1 MIRIIAILP
10 FLLWVSAAYGA
21 ALKDG
26 HHITT
31 EAPDAQW
38 KVHRASNIHFT
49 ITNFGHIGN
58 AHDLMDPDTG
68 ELAPGAE
75 FPGGSGLDYL
85 FMGCLWI
92 GAEIDTIDQ
101 YGNPI
106 LDTLVSVGGDGWLSI
121 DSELWP
127 PPEGEES
134 LWEQEIF
141 GDEEFFAL
149 FSDTLTDPAYVP
161 TDPYDG
167 RPHIPLGLKII
178 RNSFCWSSPDYDQ
191 LFFLN
196 YYLENI
202 GQRYLHNAWI
212 GIYYDGDVWHESENP
227 YGPEQGAQD
236 DLCGYIQHGDYGI
249 ALIADNDGQPY
260 DGVYDYRSPRNV
272 MGMILIDASE
282 TGVQTNFNWWISNV
296 NSELDWGPQWQS
308 NYDIWGDFQ
317 SGGRGTPGPDDE
329 KYYVMSNGEHDY
341 GQIWAALDHTDE
353 GWIPG
358 PPQAADL
365 ANGYDTR
372 YLISFGPLD
381 IPAGAAETLTV
392 AYFGGQNLHVD
403 PENYSQYL
411 RDNTDDSLSIAQ
423 YYENL
428 DFSDFLEMADSA
440 ISFYEHGFE
449 NIPPGPPAN
458 FRISDWDSDHIGLR
472 WDPVTPPNLL
482 EYRIYRGTEP
492 GNYDPEKITPDNFV
506 DSVFVDSNV
515 EDNTTYYYVIA
526 SANTNGMEGNYS
538 HEISVNSGQP
548 QTPTGLTATSGN
560 AEVDLNWNANSE
572 SDIFGYII
580 YRSEPDEDFSVIDT
594 SETNSYLD
602 TGLSN
607 GYEYRY
613 MITAVDTYGNVSFFS
628 DIVSAFPMGFD
639 SGILLISSNRSVQN
653 PDFDS
658 MAVFY
663 QNMLEIY
670 QSTIIDYAPQAL
682 PELASYSTIIFC
694 QEHLL
699 GYRYFDPFDY
709 SGLSSSY
716 LEAGGNV
723 IIAGT
728 RQITPTSSFQG
739 ILNYD
744 TFQFPYQYLNLAGI
758 EFPDIYNTEFT
769 GGESVS
775 PLFDHFSV
783 DTSRANRIIFPPFE
797 NDGRL
802 FGMGVLIPIDS
813 SEVIYNYI
821 SVDPDTSIFH
831 GRPIGII
838 HRTETYNT
846 ATLEFPLYYV
856 EEPVSYDIL
865 HTILEE
871 FGEVRVNIEDDN
883 VPLPEETSLLQNY
896 PNPFNSQTVFTY
908 LLSEP
913 GYIEISVY
921 NILGQKVATIAEGEK
936 NAGQHSLTWNA
947 DLLPSGIYFAR
958 LKTEQDSR
966 TIKLLLLK

>member
-1 MIRIIAILP
+1 MIRFIAILP

-31 EAPDAQW
+31 EAPNYML

-49 ITNFGHIGN
+49 ISNFGQIGN
-58 AHDLMDPDTG
+58 PHEMNDPDTG

-75 FPGGSGLDYL
+75 FPAGSGIEYL
-85 FMGCLWI
+85 FLGALWI
-92 GAEIDTIDQ
+92 GAEVDTIDQ

-106 LDTLVSVGGDGWLSI
+106 LDTLVSVGADGWLSI
-121 DSELWP
+121 DSELLP

-134 LWEQEIF
+134 LWEEEIF
-141 GDEEFFAL
+141 GDEEFFAV
-149 FSDTLTDPAYVP
+149 FSDTLTDPQYVP
-161 TDPYDG
+161 FG
-167 RPHIPLGLKII
+167 HVPLGLKIT
-178 RNSFCWSSPDYDQ
+178 RNSLCWSSPDYDQ

-249 ALIADNDGQPY
+249 AWIADNDGQPY
-260 DGVYDYRSPRNV
+260 DGVYNDRSPRNV

-282 TGVQTNFNWWISNV
+282 TGVQTNFNWWISNTNV
-296 NSELDWGPQWQS
+296 ELDWGPQWQS

-317 SGGRGTPGPDDE
+317 HGGRGTPGTDDE

-358 PPQAADL
+358 SQQGNDL

-372 YLISFGPLD
+372 FLISFGPLD

-403 PENYSQYL
+403 PENYNQYL
-411 RDNTDDSLSIAQ
+411 RYNTDDSLSIAQ

-428 DFSDFLEMADSA
+428 DFSDFLDMADSA
-440 ISFYEHGFE
+440 ISFYENGFI
-449 NIPPGPPAN
+449 NIPPGPPRN
-458 FRISDWDSDHIGLR
+458 FRIIDWDSDHVGLR

-492 GNYDPEKITPDNFV
+492 GVYDPEKITPDNFI
-506 DSVFVDSNV
+506 DSVFVDSTV
-515 EDNTTYYYVIA
+515 ADNTIYYYVIA
-526 SANTNGMEGNYS
+526 SANTIGLEGNYS
-538 HEISVNSGQP
+538 PEIFINTGQP
-548 QTPTGLTATSGN
+548 QTPTGLTAIGGRLEIELTWDPN
-560 AEVDLNWNANSE
+560 PDT
-572 SDIFGYII
+572 DILGYII
-580 YRSEPDEDFSVIDT
+580 YRKLPNDEFAIIDT
-594 SETNSYLD
+594 SETNFYLD
-602 TGLSN
+602 TEIMN
-607 GYEYRY
+607 GHEYSY
-613 MITAVDTYGNVSFFS
+613 MITAVDIYGNVSFFS
-628 DIVSAFPMGFD
+628 DVVSAIPMALD
-639 SGILLISSNRSVQN
+639 SGILLVNSNRNLEN
-653 PDFDS
+653 PDYDS
-658 MAVFY
+658 MTVFY
-663 QNMLEIY
+663 ENILQDYQHLMIFDAPEIL
-670 QSTIIDYAPQAL
+670 PQ
-682 PELASYSTIIFC
+682 LASFSTVIFAR
-694 QEHLL
+694 EHIL
-699 GYRYFDPFDY
+699 GYRYFDPYDY
-709 SGLSSSY
+709 SGLLSSY
-716 LEAGGNV
+716 LDAGGNI

-728 RQITPTSSFQG
+728 RQIAPLIGFEG
-739 ILNYD
+739 ILYYD
-744 TFQFPYQYLNLAGI
+744 TLQFPNQYLNLAGI
-758 EFPDIYNTEFT
+758 EFPDIFNTEFT

-775 PLFDHFSV
+775 PLFDNFNV
-783 DTSRANRIIFPPFE
+783 DTLRANRIAFPPDE

-802 FGMGVLIPIDS
+802 FGIGTLIPNDYDD
-813 SEVIYNYI
+813 VIYNY
-821 SVDPDTSIFH
+821 VAVNPDTSDLH
-831 GRPIGII
+831 GNPIGII
-838 HRTETYNT
+838 HRTGTYNT

-856 EEPVSYDIL
+856 EEPASYSIL

-871 FGEVRVNIEDDN
+871 FGEVRVDIDDGD

-896 PNPFNSQTVFTY
+896 PNPFNAQTVFTY
-908 LLSEP
+908 LLSEA

-921 NILGQKVATIAEGEK
+921 NILGQRVATIAEGEK
-936 NAGQHSLTWNA
+936 PAGEYSVTWDA
-947 DLLPSGIYFAR
+947 ARLPSGIYFAR
-958 LKTEQDSR
+958 LKSGQDAR
-966 TIKLLLLK
+966 TVKLLLLK

>member
-21 ALKDG
+21 ALKDSG
-26 HHITT
+26 HITT
-31 EAPDAQW
+31 QAPNYML

-58 AHDLMDPDTG
+58 AHDLPDPDTG

-75 FPGGSGLDYL
+75 FPAGSGIDYL
-85 FMGCLWI
+85 FLGALWI
-92 GAEIDTIDQ
+92 GAEIDTIYQ
-101 YGNPI
+101 GNPI
-106 LDTLVSVGGDGWLSI
+106 LDTLVSVGADGWFSI
-121 DSELWP
+121 ASELLP

-134 LWEQEIF
+134 LWEEEIF
-141 GDEEFFAL
+141 GDEEFFAV
-149 FSDTLTDPAYVP
+149 FSDTLTDPQYVP
-161 TDPYDG
+161 TG
-167 RPHIPLGLKII
+167 HIPLGLKIT
-178 RNSFCWSSPDYDQ
+178 RNSLCWSSPDYDQ

-212 GIYYDGDVWHESENP
+212 GIYYDGDVWHESEYP
-227 YGPEQGAQD
+227 YGPEEGAQD

-249 ALIADNDGQPY
+249 AWIADNDGQPY
-260 DGVYDYRSPRNV
+260 DGAYDHRSPRNV

-282 TGVQTNFNWWISNV
+282 TGVQTNFNWWISNT
-296 NSELDWGPQWQS
+296 NPELDWGPQLLE
-308 NYDIWGDFQ
+308 NFHGPFPP
-317 SGGRGTPGPDDE
+317 GGYGTPGPDWT
-329 KYYVMSNGEHDY
+329 KYFVMSNGERDY

-353 GWIPG
+353 GWIPA
-358 PPQAADL
+358 PPQADDL

-392 AYFGGQNLHVD
+392 AYFGGRNLHVD
-403 PENYSQYL
+403 PDNYDQYL

-428 DFSDFLEMADSA
+428 DFSDFLDMADSA
-440 ISFYEHGFE
+440 ISFYENGFI
-449 NIPPGPPAN
+449 NIPPGPPRN
-458 FRISDWDSDHIGLR
+458 FRIIDWDSDHVGLR

-492 GNYDPEKITPDNFV
+492 GVYDLEKITPDNFI
-506 DSVFVDSNV
+506 DSVFVDSDI

-548 QTPTGLTATSGN
+548 QTPTGLTASPG
-560 AEVDLNWNANSE
+560 NSE
-572 SDIFGYII
+572 IELTWDPNPDTDIDGYII
-580 YRSEPDEDFSVIDT
+580 HRQPPDGEFAIIDT

-602 TGLSN
+602 TGLTN
-607 GYEYRY
+607 GIEYSY
-613 MITAVDTYGNVSFFS
+613 MITALDTYGNISFYS
-628 DIVSAFPMGFD
+628 DVVSAIPMGLD
-639 SGILLISSNRSVQN
+639 SGILLINSNSTSEN

-658 MAVFY
+658 MIVFY
-663 QNMLEIY
+663 ENILQDYQYLMIFEAPEILPQLEAF
-670 QSTIIDYAPQAL
+670 STV
-682 PELASYSTIIFC
+682 IFAK
-694 QEHLL
+694 EHIS
-699 GYRYFDPFDY
+699 GYRFFDPSDN
-709 SGLSSSY
+709 SGLISDY
-716 LEAGGNV
+716 LDAGGNV
-723 IIAGT
+723 ILAGT
-728 RQITPTSSFQG
+728 RQITPSGGFHD
-739 ILNYD
+739 IRYYD
-744 TFQFPYQYLNLAGI
+744 PEQFPYQYLNLAGI
-758 EFPDIYNTEFT
+758 EFPDVFNTEFT

-775 PLFDHFSV
+775 PLFDLFSV
-783 DTSRANRIIFPPFE
+783 DTSRANRIIFPPGD

-802 FGMGVLIPIDS
+802 FGIGTLIPIDTG
-813 SEVIYNYI
+813 EVIYNH
-821 SVDPDTSIFH
+821 VAVNPDTSDFH
-831 GRPIGII
+831 GKPIGIM
-838 HRTETYNT
+838 HSTENYNT

-865 HTILEE
+865 HTILDE
-871 FGEVRVNIEDDN
+871 FGEVRLDIDDDD
-883 VPLPEETSLLQNY
+883 VPLPEETSLLQNH

-908 LLSEP
+908 LLSET

-921 NILGQKVATIAEGEK
+921 NILGQKVATMAEGEK
-936 NAGQHSLTWNA
+936 TAGQHSLTWNA

>member
-10 FLLWVSAAYGA
+10 FLLWVSATYGA
-21 ALKDG
+21 ALKDSR
-26 HHITT
+26 HITT

-58 AHDLMDPDTG
+58 AHDVMDPDTG

-92 GAEIDTIDQ
+92 GAEVDTIDQ

-134 LWEQEIF
+134 LWEEEIF
-141 GDEEFFAL
+141 GDEEFFAV

-161 TDPYDG
+161 PDPYDG
-167 RPHIPLGLKII
+167 RPHIPLGLKIT
-178 RNSFCWSSPDYDQ
+178 RNSLCWSSPGYDQ

-212 GIYYDGDVWHESENP
+212 GIYYDGDVWHESEDP

-236 DLCGYIQHGDYGI
+236 DLCGYIQHEDYGI
-249 ALIADNDGQPY
+249 AWIADNDGQPY
-260 DGVYDYRSPRNV
+260 DGAYDYRSPRNV

-282 TGVQTNFNWWISNV
+282 AGVQTNFNWWISNTDA
-296 NSELDWGPQWQS
+296 SLDWGPQLLE
-308 NYDIWGDFQ
+308 NFIGPFPP
-317 SGGRGTPGPDDE
+317 GGYGTPGPDWT
-329 KYYVMSNGEHDY
+329 KYFVMSNGEHDY

-358 PPQAADL
+358 PPQGDDL

-372 YLISFGPLD
+372 FLISFGPLD
-381 IPAGAAETLTV
+381 IAAGAAETLTV

-403 PENYSQYL
+403 PENYNQYL

-423 YYENL
+423 YYDNL

-440 ISFYEHGFE
+440 ISFYENGFI
-449 NIPPGPPAN
+449 NIPPGPPRN
-458 FRISDWDSDHIGLR
+458 FRIIDWDSDHVGFR

-492 GNYDPEKITPDNFV
+492 GVYDPEKITPDNFL
-506 DSVFVDSNV
+506 DSVFVDTDV
-515 EDNTTYYYVIA
+515 ADNTIYYYVIA
-526 SANTNGMEGNYS
+526 SANTIGLEGNYS
-538 HEISVNSGQP
+538 PEISINSGQP
-548 QTPTGLTATSGN
+548 QTPTGLTASPG
-560 AEVDLNWNANSE
+560 NSE
-572 SDIFGYII
+572 IELTWDPNPDTDIDGYII
-580 YRSEPDEDFSVIDT
+580 HRQPPDGEFAVIDT

-602 TGLSN
+602 TGLTN
-607 GYEYRY
+607 GLEYNY
-613 MITAVDTYGNVSFFS
+613 MITALDIYGNISFYS
-628 DIVSAFPMGFD
+628 DIVSAIPMGLD
-639 SGILLISSNRSVQN
+639 SGILLINSNRNSQN
-653 PDFDS
+653 PDYDS
-658 MAVFY
+658 MIVFY
-663 QNMLEIY
+663 ENVLQDYQHLMIFEAPEILP
-670 QSTIIDYAPQAL
+670 QLDGFSTV
-682 PELASYSTIIFC
+682 IFAK
-694 QEHLL
+694 EHIS
-699 GYRYFDPFDY
+699 GHRFFDPFDY
-709 SGLSSSY
+709 SGLISDY

-723 IIAGT
+723 ILAGT
-728 RQITPTSSFQG
+728 RQITPTVGFQG
-739 ILNYD
+739 IRYYD
-744 TFQFPYQYLNLAGI
+744 TWQFPYQYLNLAGI
-758 EFPDIYNTEFT
+758 DFPSVSNTEFV

-775 PLFDHFSV
+775 PLFDDFSV
-783 DTSRANRIIFPPFE
+783 DTSRANRIVFPPFE

-802 FGMGVLIPIDS
+802 FGIGTLIPNDTG
-813 SEVIYNYI
+813 EVIYNYI
-821 SVDPDTSIFH
+821 SVDPDTSDFH
-831 GRPIGII
+831 GRPIGIM
-838 HRTETYNT
+838 HRTDTYNT

-871 FGEVRVNIEDDN
+871 FGEVRVNIDGDD

-908 LLSEP
+908 LLSEA

-921 NILGQKVATIAEGEK
+921 NILGQKVATMAEGEK
-936 NAGQHSLTWNA
+936 AAGQHSLTWNA